1 MTRHIAGPGK
11 QHASLAPCVAMVCH
25 RYAPFPGGGADRQ
38 AQRIAET
45 LAAQGWRMRV
55 LTKLLPGTKQ
65 QETLNGVEVQR
76 LWSSE
81 LRGLQSVFF
90 TLNLLY
96 RLLRSPRGQV
106 IHLNQMYR
114 EILPALMARRLR
126 RSPIV
131 IRIACGG
138 AFGDVARLQTIPAGK
153 QMLKLSRRADA
164 IISLSGQI
172 TEELLEQGFARER
185 IVEIPNG
192 VDTRRF
198 CPVGPEE
205 KVRLRTAL
213 KLPQDGLLVI
223 FTGRLHFQKG
233 VDTLLRAWAQ
243 VQREQMQGQVQAQ
256 GQVQR
261 EQTQAQG
268 QDRPSAHLLLLGE
281 DQEGGKLQQMVADLG
296 VGASVHFLGHVEP
309 VLPYLQAS
317 DVFVLPSL
325 FEGLSNAL
333 LEGMACGLAVVT
345 TNIGGTC
352 EVIRPEIDGHLFE
365 PGDVETLAHLL
376 GQVLGDSAQREHFGA
391 QARRRAEETYRAE
404 LTAERYAALYAK
416 LAGAHLVAAHLAA
429 ASEPGA
435 SQGGE
440 IHPGRQ
446 EEAL

>member
-1 MTRHIAGPGK
+1 
-11 QHASLAPCVAMVCH
+11 MVCH

-55 LTKLLPGTKQ
+55 LTKLLPGTHQ
-65 QETLNGVEVQR
+65 HETLNGVEVRR

-81 LRGLQSVFF
+81 LRGLQSVIF
-90 TLNLLY
+90 TLNLLL

-114 EILPALMARRLR
+114 EILPALLARRLR

-138 AFGDVARLQTIPAGK
+138 SFGDVARLQTIPAGR

-172 TEELLEQGFARER
+172 TQELLEQGFARER

-198 CPVGPEE
+198 CPVSPEE
-205 KVRLRTAL
+205 KAGLRTTL
-213 KLPQDGLLVI
+213 KLPQDGRLVI

-233 VDTLLRAWAQ
+233 VDTLLRAWARVQGAQAQVQRKQ
-243 VQREQMQGQVQAQ
+243 VQREQAE
-256 GQVQR
+256 R

-268 QDRPSAHLLLLGE
+268 QVRPSAHLLLLGE
-281 DQEGGKLQQMVADLG
+281 DQEGGKLQQMAADLG
-296 VGASVHFLGHVEP
+296 VQASVHFLGHVEP

-333 LEGMACGLAVVT
+333 LEGMACGLAVMT

-352 EVIRPEIDGHLFE
+352 EVIRPEVDGLLFE
-365 PGDVETLAHLL
+365 PGDVERLAHLL
-376 GQVLGDSAQREHFGA
+376 GQMLGDSVQREHFGA
-391 QARRRAEETYRAE
+391 QARRRVEETYRAE
-404 LTAERYAALYAK
+404 LTAERYAALYAQ
-416 LAGAHLVAAHLAA
+416 LAGTHPVAARLPGAQLVAAQPVAA
-429 ASEPGA
+429 LELEVN
-435 SQGGE
+435 QGGE
-440 IHPGRQ
+440 IHPSRQ
-446 EEAL
+446 EEAR

>member
-1 MTRHIAGPGK
+1 MTQHISGPGK

-55 LTKLLPGTKQ
+55 FTKLLPGTKQ
-65 QETLNGVEVQR
+65 HEALNGVEVQR

-90 TLNLLY
+90 TLNVLF

-106 IHLNQMYR
+106 VHLNQMYR
-114 EILPALMARRLR
+114 EILPALLARRLR
-126 RSPIV
+126 HSPIV

-172 TEELLEQGFARER
+172 TQELLEQGFARER

-198 CPVGPEE
+198 CPVEAGA
-205 KVRLRTAL
+205 KANLRAAL

-243 VQREQMQGQVQAQ
+243 VKQA
-256 GQVQR
+256 QVQR
-261 EQTQAQG
+261 EQAQREQPPTQG
-268 QDRPSAHLLLLGE
+268 PVRPSAHLLLLGE
-281 DQEGGKLQQMVADLG
+281 DQEGGKLQQMAADLG
-296 VGASVHFLGHVEP
+296 VQASVHFLGHVEP

-365 PGDVETLAHLL
+365 PGDVERLAHLL

-391 QARRRAEETYRAE
+391 QARRRVEETYRAE

-416 LAGAHLVAAHLAA
+416 LAGTHPRATHPVAV
-429 ASEPGA
+429 SELRVN
-435 SQGGE
+435 QGGKTS
-440 IHPGRQ
+440 PARQ
-446 EEAL
+446 EEAPVE

>member
-1 MTRHIAGPGK
+1 MIQQLPEPGE
-11 QHASLAPCVAMVCH
+11 QQLPLAPCVAMVCH
-25 RYAPFPGGGADRQ
+25 RYVPFPGGGADRQ

-55 LTKLLPGTKQ
+55 LTKLLPGTQKR
-65 QETLNGVEVQR
+65 ETLNGVEVRR

-114 EILPALMARRLR
+114 EILPALIARRLR
-126 RSPIV
+126 RSPVV

-138 AFGDVARLQTIPAGK
+138 AFGDVARLQTIPAGR
-153 QMLKLSRRADA
+153 QMLRLSRRADA

-172 TEELLEQGFARER
+172 TQELIEQGFARER

-198 CPVGPEE
+198 CPVSLEE
-205 KVRLRTAL
+205 KVKLRASL
-213 KLPQDGLLVI
+213 KLPQAGLLVV

-233 VDTLLRAWAQ
+233 VDTLLRAWAA
-243 VQREQMQGQVQAQ
+243 VLQAQ
-256 GQVQR
+256 PQPPASAPSQGPS
-261 EQTQAQG
+261 QAQ
-268 QDRPSAHLLLLGE
+268 LLLLGE
-281 DQEGGKLQQMVADLG
+281 DQEGGKLHQMADDLG
-296 VGASVHFLGHVEP
+296 IRASVHFLGHVEP
-309 VLPYLQAS
+309 ALPYLQAS

-333 LEGMACGLAVVT
+333 LEAMACGLAVVT

-352 EVIRPEIDGHLFE
+352 EVIRPDVDGRLFA
-365 PGDVETLAHLL
+365 PGDVNTLAHLL
-376 GQVLGDSAQREHFGA
+376 NQMLSDTGERERYGA
-391 QARRRAEETYRAE
+391 QARRRVEESYRAE
-404 LTAERYAALYAK
+404 LTAQRYAALYAR
-416 LAGAHLVAAHLAA
+416 LAGSTLPGQAAYEQAPA
-429 ASEPGA
+429 
-435 SQGGE
+435 
-440 IHPGRQ
+440 RR
-446 EEAL
+446 EEAPVE

>member
-1 MTRHIAGPGK
+1 MNQQLPEPGE
-11 QHASLAPCVAMVCH
+11 QQLPLAPRVAMVCH
-25 RYAPFPGGGADRQ
+25 RYFPFPGGGADRQ
-38 AQRIAET
+38 GQRIAET

-55 LTKLLPGTKQ
+55 FTKLLAGTKQ
-65 QETLNGVEVQR
+65 RETINSVEVRR

-96 RLLRSPRGQV
+96 CLLRSPRGQV

-114 EILPALMARRLR
+114 EILPALLARRLR

-138 AFGDVARLQTIPAGK
+138 AFGDVARLQTIPAGR

-172 TEELLEQGFARER
+172 TQELIEQGFARER

-198 CPVGPEE
+198 CPVSPEE
-205 KVRLRTAL
+205 KARLRRVL
-213 KLPQDGLLVI
+213 HLPQDGLLVV

-233 VDTLLRAWAQ
+233 VDTLLHAWARVTHQ
-243 VQREQMQGQVQAQ
+243 PPHAQ
-256 GQVQR
+256 PVSQQ
-261 EQTQAQG
+261 QT
-268 QDRPSAHLLLLGE
+268 PPPAHLLLLGE
-281 DQEGGKLQQMVADLG
+281 DQEGGKLQQMAAD
-296 VGASVHFLGHVEP
+296 AAIQESVHFLGHREP

-333 LEGMACGLAVVT
+333 LEAMACGLAVVT

-352 EVIRPEIDGHLFE
+352 EVIRPEVDGRLFE
-365 PGDVETLAHLL
+365 PGDSAALAQLL
-376 GQVLGDSAQREHFGA
+376 TQMLGDAPLREHFGM
-391 QARRRAEETYRAE
+391 QARRRVEETYRAE
-404 LTAERYAALYAK
+404 LTAQRYATLYAR
-416 LAGAHLVAAHLAA
+416 LVGFPRPAGPMYHQDPA
-429 ASEPGA
+429 
-435 SQGGE
+435 
-440 IHPGRQ
+440 RRD
-446 EEAL
+446 EAPVE

>member
-1 MTRHIAGPGK
+1 MIQQLPEPGE
-11 QHASLAPCVAMVCH
+11 QQLPLAPCVAMVCH
-25 RYAPFPGGGADRQ
+25 RYFPFPGGGADRQ

-55 LTKLLPGTKQ
+55 LTKLLPGTHKR
-65 QETLNGVEVQR
+65 EMLNGVEVRR

-114 EILPALMARRLR
+114 EILPALIARRLR

-138 AFGDVARLQTIPAGK
+138 AFGDVARLQTIPAGR
-153 QMLKLSRRADA
+153 QMLRLSRRADA

-172 TEELLEQGFARER
+172 TQELIEQGFARER

-198 CPVGPEE
+198 CPVSPEE
-205 KVRLRTAL
+205 KARLRAAL
-213 KLPQDGLLVI
+213 KLPQEGLLVI

-233 VDTLLRAWAQ
+233 VDTLLRAWAA
-243 VQREQMQGQVQAQ
+243 VQQAQAQ
-256 GQVQR
+256 G
-261 EQTQAQG
+261 EQ
-268 QDRPSAHLLLLGE
+268 AHLLLLGE
-281 DQEGGKLQQMVADLG
+281 DQEGGKLRQMADDLG
-296 VGASVHFLGHVEP
+296 IRASVHFLGHVEP

-333 LEGMACGLAVVT
+333 LEAMACGLAVVT

-352 EVIRPEIDGHLFE
+352 EVIRPDVDGRLFA
-365 PGDVETLAHLL
+365 PGDQTTLAQLL
-376 GQVLGDSAQREHFGA
+376 IQMLSDTGERERYGA
-391 QARRRAEETYRAE
+391 QARRRVEEAYRAE
-404 LTAERYAALYAK
+404 LAAQRYAALYAR
-416 LAGAHLVAAHLAA
+416 LAGYTRTGKPAYEQDPARR
-429 ASEPGA
+429 EGA
-435 SQGGE
+435 PVE
-440 IHPGRQ
+440 
-446 EEAL
+446 